1 MTRES
6 ITICLRVISIK
17 FLLSISK
24 LNKTMWSWKLTAWS
38 QKMNLIDTSTNFLHY
53 SYYKR
58 IRTTNK
64 NLNFVT
70 RCLRV
75 KNVFSLILKMDQLPR
90 NQRKESWR
98 KRKEELEVS
107 QRQAVS
113 DIIFNWLLFFPPFY
127 WKRQQEMITTSVSN
141 KFYYYSFKIFP
152 RFRLA
157 KSTRLI
163 HHNQFLMTIFG
174 RILCLARKWRQ
185 KCSVL
190 VG

>member
-1 MTRES
+1 MGTKYELTHEHKLLELYGFEKLWEVNITHSFFKKCSLHIQQSRRMTRES

-64 NLNFVT
+64 NLNFDI

-75 KNVFSLILKMDQLPR
+75 KNVFSLVLKMDQLPR

-113 DIIFNWLLFFPPFY
+113 DIIFN
-127 WKRQQEMITTSVSN
+127 
-141 KFYYYSFKIFP
+141 
-152 RFRLA
+152 
-157 KSTRLI
+157 
-163 HHNQFLMTIFG
+163 
-174 RILCLARKWRQ
+174 
-185 KCSVL
+185 
-190 VG
+190 